1 MAVTLLDE
9 AEVAQDEIR
18 ARTSERDEDQLQI
31 DTEVKK
37 LHAAWEKAG
46 KPAPGPKAPYSR
58 YVVPKDD
65 RADLKNMI
73 RRAVRLHKVNV
84 VIYKDAVTA
93 SGNYQVKFNLA
104 PATVTENGDGKEDS
118 KKG

>member
-1 MAVTLLDE
+1 MAVTLLEE

-31 DTEVKK
+31 DTEVKN
-37 LHAAWEKAG
+37 LHAAWDKA
-46 KPAPGPKAPYSR
+46 KRPAPGPKAPYSR

-65 RADLKNMI
+65 RAELKNMI
-73 RRAVRLHKVNV
+73 RRAARLHKVNPV
-84 VIYKDAVTA
+84 FFKDAVTP

-104 PATVTENGDGKEDS
+104 PATVSENGEATDTKE
-118 KKG
+118 